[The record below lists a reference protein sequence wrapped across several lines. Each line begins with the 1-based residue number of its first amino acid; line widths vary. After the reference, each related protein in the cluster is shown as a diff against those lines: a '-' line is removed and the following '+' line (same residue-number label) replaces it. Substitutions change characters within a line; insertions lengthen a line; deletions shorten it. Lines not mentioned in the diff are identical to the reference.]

1 MEPKDTHNETASVP
15 QPKTGKE
22 SPEPASLNAQPAS
35 ASSSERKASRQTAS
49 ANPISPDDL
58 LGAPA
63 QSENEGSWIPLAAA
77 FAVGLVAGLIA
88 GVLIERD

>member
-1 MEPKDTHNETASVP
+1 MEPKDSEPPRPSP
-15 QPKTGKE
+15 QPAT
-22 SPEPASLNAQPAS
+22 EP
-35 ASSSERKASRQTAS
+35 SSEKKKPRQTAS